1 MKSAEIENSYGYKV
15 CYKRQGKSK
24 LKLYLI
30 TNTYDLANWHI
41 RWYAK
46 HTPSDRITKRP
57 IENVEWL
64 IVPIKT
70 YIEYKRLWRGCP
82 F

>member
-1 MKSAEIENSYGYKV
+1 MSADIIRNYGYKV
-15 CYKRQGKSK
+15 CYRQQGSEK
-24 LKLYLI
+24 LKIYVV
-30 TNTYDLANWHI
+30 TNTYDLAEFHI

-46 HTPSDRITKRP
+46 HTPSDRKTKHP
-57 IENVEWL
+57 LENVIWL